1 MPLEIM
7 NAAHLL
13 NALHNVN
20 HIPEPLQFWQ
30 AKYSTN
36 GCLIMSQLVDY
47 NSFDKKLIDR
57 KNILSYKFRYIECD
71 TERNPAWAT

>member
-13 NALHNVN
+13 NALYNVN
-20 HIPEPLQFWQ
+20 HIPEPLQCWQ

-36 GCLIMSQLVDY
+36 GC
-47 NSFDKKLIDR
+47 DKKIIDR
-57 KNILSYKFRYIECD
+57 INILSYKFRYIECD
-71 TERNPAWAT
+71 TERNPAWTT